1 MLHPKEEL
9 CSPIKLE
16 ELAHYMLYDLKKFS
30 VNPSTNVGTNVSTNV
45 STNVNTNVSTNV
57 SNSNYNKKYNMS
69 ITPNI
74 PMSKVKINYSKK
86 YSKYNEPFK
95 ITNHKNFQD
104 KLFWLFYKIIN
115 NFDDS
120 DLESI
125 NSFKVMKDFKFGVVE
140 KLRSQKNSL
149 KHFKISKSFVE
160 DDLTNNEKI
169 SFKTFHALCI
179 LHLINVIIIRTNNTY
194 CVLCSNNDNDEK
206 VYNLQNYKVLQLSN
220 EKMSAQF
227 NNFDVE
233 LLNGSI
239 SEEELQSYLSNY
251 FYIEN
256 IEKPLK
262 AFSSYK
268 LDELIKIAEQ
278 LNIAICD
285 ENGKKKKKQDY
296 YQQIAQKIA

>member
-1 MLHPKEEL
+1 MLCTKQL
-9 CSPIKLE
+9 LSAPIKLE
-16 ELAHYMLYDLKKFS
+16 ELERYMLYALMK
-30 VNPSTNVGTNVSTNV
+30 NNNIHTPSTNVVTNERDVS
-45 STNVNTNVSTNV
+45 SSY
-57 SNSNYNKKYNMS
+57 YNKKYQMS
-69 ITPNI
+69 IVPNI
-74 PMSKVKINYSKK
+74 PLSRVKIDYSKK

-104 KLFWLFYKIIN
+104 KLFWLFYKLLN
-115 NFDDS
+115 NFQDS
-120 DLESI
+120 DLETL
-125 NSFKVMKDFKFGVVE
+125 NSFTIMKDFKFGVVE

-149 KHFKISKSFVE
+149 KNFKISKTYVE

-179 LHLINVIIIRTNNTY
+179 LYLINVIILRSNNSY
-194 CVLCSNNDNDEK
+194 CVLCCNNDEK

-233 LLNGSI
+233 LLNGSL
-239 SEEELQSYLSNY
+239 SEEELQNYLVSY
-251 FYIEN
+251 FHIEN

-268 LDELIKIAEQ
+268 LDDLTKIAEQ
-278 LNIAICD
+278 LQISIYD
-285 ENGKKKKKQDY
+285 ENGKKRKKQDLY
-296 YQQIAQKIA
+296 EKIVQKVG

>member
-1 MLHPKEEL
+1 MLCTKQL
-9 CSPIKLE
+9 LSAPIKLE
-16 ELAHYMLYDLKKFS
+16 ELERYMLYGL
-30 VNPSTNVGTNVSTNV
+30 
-45 STNVNTNVSTNV
+45 TNVNDANVANVANVANDEISVTTTSTT
-57 SNSNYNKKYNMS
+57 SATYNKKYNMS
-69 ITPNI
+69 IVPNI
-74 PMSKVKINYSKK
+74 PLSRVKIDYSKK

-104 KLFWLFYKIIN
+104 KLFWLFYKLIN

-120 DLESI
+120 DLETL
-125 NSFKVMKDFKFGVVE
+125 NSFTIMKDFKFGVVE

-169 SFKTFHALCI
+169 SFKTFHALCV
-179 LHLINVIIIRTNNTY
+179 LYLINVIILRSNNSY
-194 CVLCSNNDNDEK
+194 CVLCCNNDEK
-206 VYNLQNYKVLQLSN
+206 AYNLQNYKVLQLSN

-233 LLNGSI
+233 LLNGSL
-239 SEEELQSYLSNY
+239 SEEELQTYLVTY
-251 FYIEN
+251 FHIEN

-268 LDELIKIAEQ
+268 LDDLTKIAEQ
-278 LNIAICD
+278 LSITIYD
-285 ENGKKKKKQDY
+285 ENGKKRKKQDLY
-296 YQQIAQKIA
+296 EKIVQKVG

>member
-1 MLHPKEEL
+1 MLCTKQL
-9 CSPIKLE
+9 LSAPIKLE
-16 ELAHYMLYDLKKFS
+16 ELERYMLYGL
-30 VNPSTNVGTNVSTNV
+30 
-45 STNVNTNVSTNV
+45 TNVNDANVANVANVANDEISVTTTSTT
-57 SNSNYNKKYNMS
+57 SATYNKKYNMS
-69 ITPNI
+69 IVPNI
-74 PMSKVKINYSKK
+74 PLSRVKIDYSKK

-104 KLFWLFYKIIN
+104 KLFWLFYKLIN

-120 DLESI
+120 DLETL
-125 NSFKVMKDFKFGVVE
+125 NSFTIMKDFKFGVVE

-169 SFKTFHALCI
+169 SFKTFHALCV
-179 LHLINVIIIRTNNTY
+179 LYLINVIILRSNNSY
-194 CVLCSNNDNDEK
+194 CVLCCNNDEK

-239 SEEELQSYLSNY
+239 SEEELQTYLVTY
-251 FYIEN
+251 FHIEN

-268 LDELIKIAEQ
+268 LDDLTKLAEQ
-278 LNIAICD
+278 LSITIYD
-285 ENGKKKKKQDY
+285 ENGKKRKKQDLY
-296 YQQIAQKIA
+296 EKIVQKVG

>member
-1 MLHPKEEL
+1 MLCTKQL
-9 CSPIKLE
+9 LSAPIKLE
-16 ELAHYMLYDLKKFS
+16 ELERYMLYALMK
-30 VNPSTNVGTNVSTNV
+30 NNNIHTPSTNVVTNERDVS
-45 STNVNTNVSTNV
+45 SSY
-57 SNSNYNKKYNMS
+57 YNKKYQMS
-69 ITPNI
+69 IVPNI
-74 PMSKVKINYSKK
+74 PLSRVKIDYSKK

-104 KLFWLFYKIIN
+104 KLFWLFYKLIN
-115 NFDDS
+115 NFQDS
-120 DLESI
+120 DLETL
-125 NSFKVMKDFKFGVVE
+125 NSFTIMKDFKFGVVE

-149 KHFKISKSFVE
+149 KNFKISKTYVE

-179 LHLINVIIIRTNNTY
+179 LYLINVIILRSNNSY
-194 CVLCSNNDNDEK
+194 CVLCTNNDEK

-233 LLNGSI
+233 LLNGSL
-239 SEEELQSYLSNY
+239 SEEELQNYLVSY
-251 FYIEN
+251 FHIEN

-268 LDELIKIAEQ
+268 LDDLTKIAEQ
-278 LNIAICD
+278 LQISIYD
-285 ENGKKKKKQDY
+285 ETGKKRKKQDLY
-296 YQQIAQKIA
+296 EKIVQKVG

>member
-1 MLHPKEEL
+1 MLCTKQL
-9 CSPIKLE
+9 LSAPIKLE
-16 ELAHYMLYDLKKFS
+16 DMECYMLYGLNANASNNIMNVVTTDS
-30 VNPSTNVGTNVSTNV
+30 STNST
-45 STNVNTNVSTNV
+45 SLTSSAISEPSAT
-57 SNSNYNKKYNMS
+57 YNKKYQMS
-69 ITPNI
+69 IIPNI
-74 PMSKVKINYSKK
+74 PLSRVKVDYSKK
-86 YSKYNEPFK
+86 YSKYYEPFK

-104 KLFWLFYKIIN
+104 KLFWLFYKLIN

-120 DLESI
+120 DLETL
-125 NSFKVMKDFKFGVVE
+125 NSFSVMKDFKFGIVE
-140 KLRSQKNSL
+140 KLRSQKNIL

-179 LHLINVIIIRTNNTY
+179 LHLINVIILRSNNSY
-194 CVLCSNNDNDEK
+194 CVLCCNNDEK
-206 VYNLQNYKVLQLSN
+206 AYNLQNYKVLQLSN

-239 SEEELQSYLSNY
+239 SEEELQSYLSSY
-251 FYIEN
+251 FHIEN

-268 LDELIKIAEQ
+268 LDDLIKIAEQ
-278 LNIAICD
+278 LQISIYD
-285 ENGKKKKKQDY
+285 ENGKKRKKQDY
-296 YQQIAQKIA
+296 YEKIVQKVA

>member
-1 MLHPKEEL
+1 MLCTKQL
-9 CSPIKLE
+9 LSAAIKLE
-16 ELAHYMLYDLKKFS
+16 ELECYMLYALMK
-30 VNPSTNVGTNVSTNV
+30 NNNIHTPSTNVVTNERDVS
-45 STNVNTNVSTNV
+45 SSY
-57 SNSNYNKKYNMS
+57 YNKKYQMS
-69 ITPNI
+69 IVPNI
-74 PMSKVKINYSKK
+74 PLSRVKIDYSKK

-104 KLFWLFYKIIN
+104 KLFWLFYKLIN
-115 NFDDS
+115 NFQDS
-120 DLESI
+120 DLETL
-125 NSFKVMKDFKFGVVE
+125 NSFTIMKDFKFGVVE

-149 KHFKISKSFVE
+149 KNFKISKTYVE

-179 LHLINVIIIRTNNTY
+179 LYLINVIILRSNNSY
-194 CVLCSNNDNDEK
+194 CVLCTNNDEK

-233 LLNGSI
+233 LLNGSL
-239 SEEELQSYLSNY
+239 SEEELQNYLVSY
-251 FYIEN
+251 FHIEN

-268 LDELIKIAEQ
+268 LDDLTKIAEQ
-278 LNIAICD
+278 LQISIYD
-285 ENGKKKKKQDY
+285 ENGKKRKKQDLY
-296 YQQIAQKIA
+296 EKIVQKVG

>member
-1 MLHPKEEL
+1 MLCTKQL
-9 CSPIKLE
+9 LSAPIKLE
-16 ELAHYMLYDLKKFS
+16 ELERYMLYALMK
-30 VNPSTNVGTNVSTNV
+30 NNNIHTPSTNVATNERDAS
-45 STNVNTNVSTNV
+45 SSY
-57 SNSNYNKKYNMS
+57 YNKKYQMS
-69 ITPNI
+69 IVPNI
-74 PMSKVKINYSKK
+74 PLSRVKIDYSKK

-104 KLFWLFYKIIN
+104 KLFWLFYKLIN
-115 NFDDS
+115 NFQDS
-120 DLESI
+120 DLETL
-125 NSFKVMKDFKFGVVE
+125 NSFTIMKDFKFGVVE

-149 KHFKISKSFVE
+149 KNFKISKTYVE

-179 LHLINVIIIRTNNTY
+179 LYLINVIILRSNNSY
-194 CVLCSNNDNDEK
+194 CVLCCNNDEK

-233 LLNGSI
+233 LLNGSL
-239 SEEELQSYLSNY
+239 SEEELQNYLVSY
-251 FYIEN
+251 FHIEN

-268 LDELIKIAEQ
+268 LDDLTKIAEQ
-278 LNIAICD
+278 LQISIYD
-285 ENGKKKKKQDY
+285 ENGKKRKKQDLY
-296 YQQIAQKIA
+296 EKIVQKVG

>member
-1 MLHPKEEL
+1 MLCTKQL
-9 CSPIKLE
+9 LSAPIKLE
-16 ELAHYMLYDLKKFS
+16 ELERYMLYGL
-30 VNPSTNVGTNVSTNV
+30 
-45 STNVNTNVSTNV
+45 TNVNDANVANVANVANDEISVTTTSTT
-57 SNSNYNKKYNMS
+57 SATYNKKYNMS
-69 ITPNI
+69 IVPNI
-74 PMSKVKINYSKK
+74 PLSRVKIDYSKK

-104 KLFWLFYKIIN
+104 KLFWLFYKLIN

-120 DLESI
+120 DLETL
-125 NSFKVMKDFKFGVVE
+125 NSFTIMKDFKFGVVE

-169 SFKTFHALCI
+169 SFKTFHALCV
-179 LHLINVIIIRTNNTY
+179 LYLINVIILRSNNSY
-194 CVLCSNNDNDEK
+194 CVLCCNNDEK

-239 SEEELQSYLSNY
+239 SEEELQTYLVTY
-251 FYIEN
+251 FHIEN

-268 LDELIKIAEQ
+268 LDDLTKIAEQ
-278 LNIAICD
+278 LSITIYD
-285 ENGKKKKKQDY
+285 ENGKKRKKQDLY
-296 YQQIAQKIA
+296 EKIVQKVG

>member
-1 MLHPKEEL
+1 MLCTKQL
-9 CSPIKLE
+9 LSAPIKLE
-16 ELAHYMLYDLKKFS
+16 ELERYMLYALMK
-30 VNPSTNVGTNVSTNV
+30 NNNIHTPSTNVVTNERDVS
-45 STNVNTNVSTNV
+45 SSY
-57 SNSNYNKKYNMS
+57 YNKKYQMS
-69 ITPNI
+69 IVPNI
-74 PMSKVKINYSKK
+74 PLSRVKIDYSKK

-104 KLFWLFYKIIN
+104 KLFWLFYKLIN
-115 NFDDS
+115 NFQDS
-120 DLESI
+120 DLETL
-125 NSFKVMKDFKFGVVE
+125 NSFTIMKDFKFGVVE

-149 KHFKISKSFVE
+149 KNFKISKTYVE

-179 LHLINVIIIRTNNTY
+179 LYLINVIILRSNNTY
-194 CVLCSNNDNDEK
+194 CVLCTNIDEK

-233 LLNGSI
+233 LLNGSL
-239 SEEELQSYLSNY
+239 SEEELQNYLVSY
-251 FYIEN
+251 FHIEN

-268 LDELIKIAEQ
+268 LDDLTKIAEQ
-278 LNIAICD
+278 LQISIYD
-285 ENGKKKKKQDY
+285 ENGKKRKKQDLY
-296 YQQIAQKIA
+296 EKIVQKVC

>member
-1 MLHPKEEL
+1 MLCTKQL
-9 CSPIKLE
+9 LSAPIKLE
-16 ELAHYMLYDLKKFS
+16 ELERYMLYGL
-30 VNPSTNVGTNVSTNV
+30 
-45 STNVNTNVSTNV
+45 TNVNDANVANVANVANDEISVTTTSTT
-57 SNSNYNKKYNMS
+57 SATYNKKYNMS
-69 ITPNI
+69 IVPNI
-74 PMSKVKINYSKK
+74 PLSRVKIDYSKK

-104 KLFWLFYKIIN
+104 KLFWLFYKLIN

-120 DLESI
+120 DLETL
-125 NSFKVMKDFKFGVVE
+125 NSFTIMKDFKFGVVE

-169 SFKTFHALCI
+169 SFKTFHALCV
-179 LHLINVIIIRTNNTY
+179 LYLINVIILRSNNSY
-194 CVLCSNNDNDEK
+194 CVLCCNNDEK

-239 SEEELQSYLSNY
+239 SEEELQTYLVTY
-251 FYIEN
+251 FHIEN

-268 LDELIKIAEQ
+268 LDDLTKIAEQ
-278 LNIAICD
+278 LQISIYD
-285 ENGKKKKKQDY
+285 ENGKKRKKQDLY
-296 YQQIAQKIA
+296 EKIVQKVG

>member
-1 MLHPKEEL
+1 MLCTKQL
-9 CSPIKLE
+9 LSAPIKLE
-16 ELAHYMLYDLKKFS
+16 ELERYMLYALMK
-30 VNPSTNVGTNVSTNV
+30 NNNIHTPSTNVVTNERDVS
-45 STNVNTNVSTNV
+45 SSY
-57 SNSNYNKKYNMS
+57 YNKKYQMS
-69 ITPNI
+69 IVPNI
-74 PMSKVKINYSKK
+74 PLSRVKIDYSKK

-104 KLFWLFYKIIN
+104 KLFWLFYKLIN
-115 NFDDS
+115 NFQDS
-120 DLESI
+120 DLETL
-125 NSFKVMKDFKFGVVE
+125 NSFTIMKDFKFGVVE

-149 KHFKISKSFVE
+149 KNFKISKTYVE

-179 LHLINVIIIRTNNTY
+179 LYLINVIILRSNNSY
-194 CVLCSNNDNDEK
+194 CVLCTNNDEK

-233 LLNGSI
+233 LLNGSL
-239 SEEELQSYLSNY
+239 SEEELQNYLVSY
-251 FYIEN
+251 FHIEN

-268 LDELIKIAEQ
+268 LDDLTKIAEQ
-278 LNIAICD
+278 LQISIYD
-285 ENGKKKKKQDY
+285 ENGKKRKKQDLY
-296 YQQIAQKIA
+296 EKIVQKVG

>member
-1 MLHPKEEL
+1 MLCTKQL
-9 CSPIKLE
+9 LSAPIKLE
-16 ELAHYMLYDLKKFS
+16 ELERYMLYALMK
-30 VNPSTNVGTNVSTNV
+30 NNNIHTPSTNVASNEIDVS
-45 STNVNTNVSTNV
+45 SSY
-57 SNSNYNKKYNMS
+57 YNKKYQMS
-69 ITPNI
+69 IVPNI
-74 PMSKVKINYSKK
+74 PLSRVKIDYSKK

-104 KLFWLFYKIIN
+104 KLFWLFYKLIN
-115 NFDDS
+115 NFQDS
-120 DLESI
+120 DLETL
-125 NSFKVMKDFKFGVVE
+125 NSFTIMKDFKFGVVE

-149 KHFKISKSFVE
+149 KNFKISKTYVE

-179 LHLINVIIIRTNNTY
+179 LYLINVIILRSNNSY
-194 CVLCSNNDNDEK
+194 CVLCTNNDEK

-233 LLNGSI
+233 LLNGSL
-239 SEEELQSYLSNY
+239 SEEELQNYLVSY
-251 FYIEN
+251 FHIEN

-268 LDELIKIAEQ
+268 LDDLTKIAEQ
-278 LNIAICD
+278 LQISIYD
-285 ENGKKKKKQDY
+285 ENGKKRKKQDLY
-296 YQQIAQKIA
+296 EKIVQKVG

>member
-1 MLHPKEEL
+1 MLHSKEKL
-9 CSPIKLE
+9 YTPIKLE
-16 ELAHYMLYDLKKFS
+16 ELTQYMLYDLKKSNTHSNSNTSS
-30 VNPSTNVGTNVSTNV
+30 VNSVVNSTVNST
-45 STNVNTNVSTNV
+45 VNS

-69 ITPNI
+69 IVPNI

-115 NFDDS
+115 NFNDS
-120 DLESI
+120 DLENI
-125 NSFKVMKDFKFGVVE
+125 NSFKVMKDFKFSMVE

-149 KHFKISKSFVE
+149 KHFKISKLFVE

-179 LHLINVIIIRTNNTY
+179 LYLINVIIIRTNNTY
-194 CVLCSNNDNDEK
+194 CVLCSNNDEK

-233 LLNGSI
+233 LLNESL
-239 SEEELQSYLSNY
+239 SEDGLQKYLTTY

-268 LDELIKIAEQ
+268 LDDLTKIAEQ
-278 LNIAICD
+278 LGIALCD

-296 YQQIAQKIA
+296 YEQILQKIT

>member
-1 MLHPKEEL
+1 MLCTKQL
-9 CSPIKLE
+9 LSAAIKLE
-16 ELAHYMLYDLKKFS
+16 ELECYMLYALMK
-30 VNPSTNVGTNVSTNV
+30 NNNIHTPSTNVVTNERDVS
-45 STNVNTNVSTNV
+45 SSY
-57 SNSNYNKKYNMS
+57 YNKKYQMS
-69 ITPNI
+69 IVPNI
-74 PMSKVKINYSKK
+74 PLSRVKIDYSKK

-104 KLFWLFYKIIN
+104 KLFWLFYKLLN
-115 NFDDS
+115 NFQDS
-120 DLESI
+120 DLETL
-125 NSFKVMKDFKFGVVE
+125 NSFTIMKDFKFGVVE

-149 KHFKISKSFVE
+149 KNFKISKTYVE

-179 LHLINVIIIRTNNTY
+179 LYLINVIILRSNNSY
-194 CVLCSNNDNDEK
+194 CVLCTNNDEK

-233 LLNGSI
+233 LLNGSL
-239 SEEELQSYLSNY
+239 SEEELQNYLVSY
-251 FYIEN
+251 FHIEN

-268 LDELIKIAEQ
+268 LDDLTKIAEQ
-278 LNIAICD
+278 LQISIYD
-285 ENGKKKKKQDY
+285 ENGKKRKKQDLY
-296 YQQIAQKIA
+296 EKIVQKVG

>member
-1 MLHPKEEL
+1 MLCTKQL
-9 CSPIKLE
+9 LSAPIKLE
-16 ELAHYMLYDLKKFS
+16 ELERYMLYGL
-30 VNPSTNVGTNVSTNV
+30 
-45 STNVNTNVSTNV
+45 TNVNDANVANVANVANDEISVTTTSTT
-57 SNSNYNKKYNMS
+57 SATYNKKYNMS
-69 ITPNI
+69 IVPNI
-74 PMSKVKINYSKK
+74 PLSRVKIDYSKK

-104 KLFWLFYKIIN
+104 KLFWLFYKLIN

-120 DLESI
+120 DLETL
-125 NSFKVMKDFKFGVVE
+125 NSFTIMKDFKFGVVE

-149 KHFKISKSFVE
+149 KNFKISKTYVE

-169 SFKTFHALCI
+169 SFKTFHALCV
-179 LHLINVIIIRTNNTY
+179 LYLINVIILRSNNSY
-194 CVLCSNNDNDEK
+194 CVLCTNNDEK

-233 LLNGSI
+233 LLNGSL
-239 SEEELQSYLSNY
+239 SEEELQNYLVSY
-251 FYIEN
+251 FHIEN

-268 LDELIKIAEQ
+268 LDDLTKIAEQ
-278 LNIAICD
+278 LQISIYD
-285 ENGKKKKKQDY
+285 ETGKKRKKQDLY
-296 YQQIAQKIA
+296 EKIVQKVG

>member
-1 MLHPKEEL
+1 MLCTKQL
-9 CSPIKLE
+9 LSLPIKLE
-16 ELAHYMLYDLKKFS
+16 DLTQFMLYDLTYKNAALCS
-30 VNPSTNVGTNVSTNV
+30 Q
-45 STNVNTNVSTNV
+45 NTTEPVETTGYAN
-57 SNSNYNKKYNMS
+57 NSKYNKKYQMS
-69 ITPNI
+69 IIPNI
-74 PMSKVKINYSKK
+74 PLSRVEINYSKK

-120 DLESI
+120 DLESL
-125 NSFKVMKDFKFGVVE
+125 NSFTIMKDFKFSVVE
-140 KLRSQKNSL
+140 KLRSQKNIL
-149 KHFKISKSFVE
+149 KNFKISKSFVE

-179 LHLINVIIIRTNNTY
+179 LYLINVIILRSNNTY
-194 CVLCSNNDNDEK
+194 CVLCTNDDEK

-233 LLNGSI
+233 LLNGSL
-239 SEEELQSYLSNY
+239 SEEELQKRLSSY

-262 AFSSYK
+262 AFSNYK
-268 LDELIKIAEQ
+268 LDDLITIAQQ
-278 LNIAICD
+278 LIIVTYD
-285 ENGKKKKKQDY
+285 ENGKKRKKQDLY
-296 YQQIAQKIA
+296 ESILKKLS

>member
-1 MLHPKEEL
+1 MLCTKQL
-9 CSPIKLE
+9 LSVPIKLE
-16 ELAHYMLYDLKKFS
+16 ELTQFMLYDLTNTNALPCS
-30 VNPSTNVGTNVSTNV
+30 QNNVGSVEYAESAKTAE
-45 STNVNTNVSTNV
+45 
-57 SNSNYNKKYNMS
+57 NSKYNKKYQMS
-69 ITPNI
+69 IIPNI
-74 PMSKVKINYSKK
+74 PLSRVEINYSKK

-115 NFDDS
+115 NFVDS
-120 DLESI
+120 DLESL
-125 NSFKVMKDFKFGVVE
+125 NSFTIMKDFKFGVVE
-140 KLRSQKNSL
+140 KLRSQKNIL
-149 KHFKISKSFVE
+149 KNYKISKSFVE

-179 LHLINVIIIRTNNTY
+179 LYLINVIILRSNNTY
-194 CVLCSNNDNDEK
+194 SVLCTNNDEK
-206 VYNLQNYKVLQLSN
+206 IYNLQNYKILALSN

-233 LLNGSI
+233 LLNGSL
-239 SEEELQSYLSNY
+239 SEEQLQSYLSTY

-278 LNIAICD
+278 LKITIYD
-285 ENGKKKKKQDY
+285 ENGKKRKKQDY
-296 YQQIAQKIA
+296 YEKIIQKVT

>member
-1 MLHPKEEL
+1 MLCTKQL
-9 CSPIKLE
+9 LNAPIKLE
-16 ELAHYMLYDLKKFS
+16 ELTQFMLYNLS
-30 VNPSTNVGTNVSTNV
+30 
-45 STNVNTNVSTNV
+45 NTNTVLCCQNNIETVETTDNANNAN
-57 SNSNYNKKYNMS
+57 NSKYNRKYQMS
-69 ITPNI
+69 IIPNI
-74 PMSKVKINYSKK
+74 PLSRVEINYSKK

-120 DLESI
+120 DLESL
-125 NSFKVMKDFKFGVVE
+125 NSFTIMKDFKFSVVE
-140 KLRSQKNSL
+140 KLRSQKNIL
-149 KHFKISKSFVE
+149 KNFKISKSFVE

-179 LHLINVIIIRTNNTY
+179 LYLINVIILRSNNTY
-194 CVLCSNNDNDEK
+194 CVLCTNDDEK

-233 LLNGSI
+233 LLNGSL
-239 SEEELQSYLSNY
+239 SEEELQKRLSSY

-262 AFSSYK
+262 AFSNYK
-268 LDELIKIAEQ
+268 LDDLITIAQQ
-278 LNIAICD
+278 LIIVTYD
-285 ENGKKKKKQDY
+285 ENGKKRKKQDLY
-296 YQQIAQKIA
+296 ESILKKLS

>member
-1 MLHPKEEL
+1 MLCTKQL
-9 CSPIKLE
+9 LSAPIKLE
-16 ELAHYMLYDLKKFS
+16 ELERYMLYALMK
-30 VNPSTNVGTNVSTNV
+30 NNNIHTPSTNVVTNERDVS
-45 STNVNTNVSTNV
+45 SSY
-57 SNSNYNKKYNMS
+57 YNKKYQMS
-69 ITPNI
+69 LVPNI
-74 PMSKVKINYSKK
+74 PLSRVKIDYSKK

-104 KLFWLFYKIIN
+104 KLFWLFYKLIN
-115 NFDDS
+115 NFQDS
-120 DLESI
+120 DLETL
-125 NSFKVMKDFKFGVVE
+125 NSFTIMKDFKFGVVE

-149 KHFKISKSFVE
+149 KNFKISKTYVE

-179 LHLINVIIIRTNNTY
+179 LYLINVIILRSNNSY
-194 CVLCSNNDNDEK
+194 CVLCTNNDEK

-233 LLNGSI
+233 LLNGSL
-239 SEEELQSYLSNY
+239 SEEELQNYLVSY
-251 FYIEN
+251 FHIEN

-268 LDELIKIAEQ
+268 LDDLTKIAEQ
-278 LNIAICD
+278 LQISIYD
-285 ENGKKKKKQDY
+285 ENGKKRKKQDLY
-296 YQQIAQKIA
+296 EKIVQKVG

>member
-1 MLHPKEEL
+1 MLCTKQL
-9 CSPIKLE
+9 LSAAIKLE
-16 ELAHYMLYDLKKFS
+16 ELECYMLYALMK
-30 VNPSTNVGTNVSTNV
+30 NNNIHTPSTNVVTNERDVS
-45 STNVNTNVSTNV
+45 SSY
-57 SNSNYNKKYNMS
+57 YNKKYQMS
-69 ITPNI
+69 LVPNI
-74 PMSKVKINYSKK
+74 PLSRVKIDYSKK

-104 KLFWLFYKIIN
+104 KLFWLFYKLIN
-115 NFDDS
+115 NFQDS
-120 DLESI
+120 DLETL
-125 NSFKVMKDFKFGVVE
+125 NSFTIMKDFKFGVVE

-149 KHFKISKSFVE
+149 KNFKISKTYVE

-179 LHLINVIIIRTNNTY
+179 LYLINVIILRSNNSY
-194 CVLCSNNDNDEK
+194 CVLCTNNDEK

-233 LLNGSI
+233 LLNGSL
-239 SEEELQSYLSNY
+239 SEEELQNYLVSY
-251 FYIEN
+251 FHIEN

-268 LDELIKIAEQ
+268 LDDLTKIAEQ
-278 LNIAICD
+278 LQISIYD
-285 ENGKKKKKQDY
+285 ETGKKRKKQDLY
-296 YQQIAQKIA
+296 EKIVQKVG